1 MVRDVIALRLASYQ
15 LAVSSAIICS
25 RSERLRGLALDSAL
39 DFSPRE
45 LPRETVKQLNCRQG
59 TTRRAL
65 NSSLTLIAR
74 RGWKGTEWLKCA
86 SLSLTHIC
94 VNGTQRGLT
103 RLLYCQFYITNRM
116 LCVQLGVVHK
126 FNLFHVRFTSYGVH
140 IEQVFLV
147 VQLNWNRFAG
157 LRNRMFSS
165 PQIYKRIETLQ
176 GINHCIENVGIQ
188 YKHTM

>member
-1 MVRDVIALRLASYQ
+1 
-15 LAVSSAIICS
+15 
-25 RSERLRGLALDSAL
+25 
-39 DFSPRE
+39 
-45 LPRETVKQLNCRQG
+45 
-59 TTRRAL
+59 
-65 NSSLTLIAR
+65 
-74 RGWKGTEWLKCA
+74 
-86 SLSLTHIC
+86 
-94 VNGTQRGLT
+94 
-103 RLLYCQFYITNRM
+103 M

-140 IEQVFLV
+140 IEQVFLD